1 MASRPEQFS
10 SKNSFPEHHRYC
22 RQDKDRLQPAAIT
35 AQQHGHSRTLNENID
50 TNPSLPMVQEHRT
63 DVPTPSLTANKLL
76 SGVQP
81 CHLLPIPIVRLPP
94 MPAKAFSHKD
104 DDQIHGSSSQ
114 GKARCDHH
122 GAPTLLVDSEIRQER
137 FESLMGSAIVGQQ
150 SPPRPILYDAFGD
163 PIDTP
168 GSSSNTTGSISDII
182 AGTIVPERDSHNQ
195 QKSGISTSPAT
206 TPEIPTAFVSSE
218 TTALLM
224 EGARANWENIC
235 KALLVGVSQDD
246 REILNQIMLLVSR
259 LGTGSGPLSLAHQP
273 PFAERE
279 VTTAADV
286 DSAILRYKETVD
298 KAVGV
303 MIKGA
308 AAQEAKKKE
317 GVGIEDKEELL
328 ARRER
333 ITNSLLMRRRE
344 QPIMK

>member
-1 MASRPEQFS
+1 
-10 SKNSFPEHHRYC
+10 
-22 RQDKDRLQPAAIT
+22 
-35 AQQHGHSRTLNENID
+35 
-50 TNPSLPMVQEHRT
+50 MVQEQRT
-63 DVPTPSLTANKLL
+63 DVPTPSLTANILL

-81 CHLLPIPIVRLPP
+81 RHLLPIPIVRLPP
-94 MPAKAFSHKD
+94 MPAKAFFHKD
-104 DDQIHGSSSQ
+104 DDQIHGSLSR
-114 GKARCDHH
+114 GRARCDHH
-122 GAPTLLVDSEIRQER
+122 GAPTPLVDSEIRQER
-137 FESLMGSAIVGQQ
+137 FEPLMGSTIVRQK

-163 PIDTP
+163 LIDTT
-168 GSSSNTTGSISDII
+168 GSSSNSTESSSDIA
-182 AGTIVPERDSHNQ
+182 AGTIVPDRDSRDQ

-206 TPEIPTAFVSSE
+206 TPEIPTAFVSPE

-246 REILNQIMLLVSR
+246 REILNQIMMLVSR

-273 PFAERE
+273 PLAERE
-279 VTTAADV
+279 VTTATDV
-286 DSAILRYKETVD
+286 GSVLPCSKGTVD
-298 KAVGV
+298 EAIGV

-308 AAQEAKKKE
+308 ATQEAKKKE

-333 ITNSLLMRRRE
+333 IANSLLMRRRE

>member
-1 MASRPEQFS
+1 
-10 SKNSFPEHHRYC
+10 
-22 RQDKDRLQPAAIT
+22 
-35 AQQHGHSRTLNENID
+35 
-50 TNPSLPMVQEHRT
+50 MVQERQA
-63 DVPTPSLTANKLL
+63 DVPTPSLTANILL

-81 CHLLPIPIVRLPP
+81 RHLLPIPIVRLPP
-94 MPAKAFSHKD
+94 LPAKAFYHKD
-104 DDQIHGSSSQ
+104 DDQIHGSLSR
-114 GKARCDHH
+114 GRPRYDHR
-122 GAPTLLVDSEIRQER
+122 GALTPLVDSEIRQEQL
-137 FESLMGSAIVGQQ
+137 ETLMGSTIVRQQ

-163 PIDTP
+163 PINST
-168 GSSSNTTGSISDII
+168 GSSSNTTKSSSDIT
-182 AGTIVPERDSHNQ
+182 AETIVPDRDSHDQ

-246 REILNQIMLLVSR
+246 REILNQIMMLVSR
-259 LGTGSGPLSLAHQP
+259 LGTGLGPLSFAHQP

-286 DSAILRYKETVD
+286 GSVTLCSKGTVD
-298 KAVGV
+298 EAIGV

-308 AAQEAKKKE
+308 ATQEAKKKE
-317 GVGIEDKEELL
+317 GVGLENKEELL

-333 ITNSLLMRRRE
+333 IANSLLMRRRE
-344 QPIMK
+344 QPITK